1 MRGARTT
8 QRRCSASCT
17 NATSKLWSGVL
28 GRAST
33 LTGSSPGTAALAR
46 AARKAGLRSTSPRYA
61 VHART
66 SGIAARR
73 APHRLGSVP
82 PADGTLPELALSTS
96 VLDRRGDLRADP
108 DLLPRLL
115 ADPATAVLRLVG
127 DRVAVARAG
136 DGRPAPSLTAP
147 EPADTGRLAVYLG
160 ERGGTAYVGV
170 VADDLADAVDGDPRV
185 AHPAAGGRRPRRP
198 RRLGLRDDAR
208 PGELAP
214 HPRPLPP
221 LRGSRPSPVLAGWI
235 RRCPAD
241 GSEHYPRT
249 DMAVIMAVV
258 DADDR
263 LLLARGK
270 GFRGN
275 GMSVLAGFVEPG
287 ESLAAAVAREVAEEV
302 GVEVTDVTYLGDQ
315 PWPFPSSLMLGFT
328 ARALGTDLRLQA
340 DEIEAARWFTR
351 DELTAA
357 LADGSVVVSGRIS
370 ISRRIIEH
378 WFGGP
383 LDSPEAPLR

>member
-1 MRGARTT
+1 M
-8 QRRCSASCT
+8 
-17 NATSKLWSGVL
+17 
-28 GRAST
+28 
-33 LTGSSPGTAALAR
+33 
-46 AARKAGLRSTSPRYA
+46 
-61 VHART
+61 
-66 SGIAARR
+66 
-73 APHRLGSVP
+73 P
-82 PADGTLPELALSTS
+82 PADVTLPELALSTS

-108 DLLPRLL
+108 GLLPRLL

-127 DRVAVARAG
+127 DRVAVDDAH
-136 DGRPAPSLTAP
+136 DGSTTTAVLTPP
-147 EPADTGRLAVYLG
+147 EEADTGRLSLYLG
-160 ERGGTAYVGV
+160 EAGGTSYVAV
-170 VADDLADAVDGDPRV
+170 VADDLAEAVADDPTWRTLRQVGASLDDLGASTV
-185 AHPAAGGRRPRRP
+185 ATTLALANWHRTHAHCPRCGAPTEPA
-198 RRLGLRDDAR
+198 
-208 PGELAP
+208 
-214 HPRPLPP
+214 
-221 LRGSRPSPVLAGWI
+221 LAGWI

-263 LLLARGK
+263 ILLARGK

-302 GVEVTDVTYLGDQ
+302 GVEVTEVTYLGDQ

-328 ARALGTDLRLQA
+328 ARAVGTDLRLQP

-357 LADGSVVVSGRIS
+357 LADGSVVVSSRIS

-383 LDSPEAPLR
+383 LDSPEIPLR

>member
-1 MRGARTT
+1 M
-8 QRRCSASCT
+8 
-17 NATSKLWSGVL
+17 
-28 GRAST
+28 
-33 LTGSSPGTAALAR
+33 
-46 AARKAGLRSTSPRYA
+46 
-61 VHART
+61 
-66 SGIAARR
+66 
-73 APHRLGSVP
+73 
-82 PADGTLPELALSTS
+82 
-96 VLDRRGDLRADP
+96 
-108 DLLPRLL
+108 
-115 ADPATAVLRLVG
+115 
-127 DRVAVARAG
+127 
-136 DGRPAPSLTAP
+136 
-147 EPADTGRLAVYLG
+147 
-160 ERGGTAYVGV
+160 
-170 VADDLADAVDGDPRV
+170 
-185 AHPAAGGRRPRRP
+185 
-198 RRLGLRDDAR
+198 
-208 PGELAP
+208 
-214 HPRPLPP
+214 
-221 LRGSRPSPVLAGWI
+221 LAGWI

-340 DEIEAARWFTR
+340 EEIEAARWFTR
-351 DELTAA
+351 DELVAA

-383 LDSPEAPLR
+383 LDAPEIPLR

>member
-1 MRGARTT
+1 MLGILHERDVEA
-8 QRRCSASCT
+8 
-17 NATSKLWSGVL
+17 LLGVL

-33 LTGSSPGTAALAR
+33 LTGSRPGTAALAR
-46 AARKAGLRSTSPRYA
+46 AARKAGLRSTRPRYA
-61 VHART
+61 VRAET
-66 SGIAARR
+66 SGTS
-73 APHRLGSVP
+73 PHGVRPRLVRVP
-82 PADGTLPELALSTS
+82 PADVTLPELALSTS

-108 DLLPRLL
+108 GLLPRLL

-127 DRVAVARAG
+127 DRVAVDDGHDGATTRPCSRAPERRRHRPARALPRG
-136 DGRPAPSLTAP
+136 GGRHGHTSGWSPTTSRRPWPTTPPGAPCGRRAPSSTTWGASTV
-147 EPADTGRLAVYLG
+147 ATTLALANWHRSHG
-160 ERGGTAYVGV
+160 HCPRCGT
-170 VADDLADAVDGDPRV
+170 PT
-185 AHPAAGGRRPRRP
+185 
-198 RRLGLRDDAR
+198 
-208 PGELAP
+208 E
-214 HPRPLPP
+214 
-221 LRGSRPSPVLAGWI
+221 PVLAGWI

-263 LLLARGK
+263 ILLARGK

-328 ARALGTDLRLQA
+328 ARARSAPTCGC
-340 DEIEAARWFTR
+340 
-351 DELTAA
+351 
-357 LADGSVVVSGRIS
+357 
-370 ISRRIIEH
+370 SRRRSRRR
-378 WFGGP
+378 GG
-383 LDSPEAPLR
+383 SPATS

>member
-1 MRGARTT
+1 M
-8 QRRCSASCT
+8 
-17 NATSKLWSGVL
+17 
-28 GRAST
+28 
-33 LTGSSPGTAALAR
+33 
-46 AARKAGLRSTSPRYA
+46 
-61 VHART
+61 
-66 SGIAARR
+66 
-73 APHRLGSVP
+73 P
-82 PADGTLPELALSTS
+82 PADVTLPELALSTS

-108 DLLPRLL
+108 GLLPSLL

-127 DRVAVARAG
+127 DRVAVD
-136 DGRPAPSLTAP
+136 DGHEGATTVVLTPPDA
-147 EPADTGRLAVYLG
+147 ADTGRLALYLG
-160 ERGGTAYVGV
+160 ESRGTSYVGV
-170 VADDLADAVDGDPRV
+170 VADDLAEAVVDDPAWRTLRQAGAELDDLGASTV
-185 AHPAAGGRRPRRP
+185 ATTLALANWHRSHGHCPRCGTP
-198 RRLGLRDDAR
+198 T
-208 PGELAP
+208 E
-214 HPRPLPP
+214 
-221 LRGSRPSPVLAGWI
+221 PVLAGWI

-258 DADDR
+258 DANDR
-263 LLLARGK
+263 ILLARGK

-328 ARALGTDLRLQA
+328 ARAVGTELRLQQE
-340 DEIEAARWFTR
+340 EIEAARWFTR

-357 LADGSVVVSGRIS
+357 LADGSVVVSSRIS

-383 LDSPEAPLR
+383 LDSPEIPLR

>member
-1 MRGARTT
+1 M
-8 QRRCSASCT
+8 
-17 NATSKLWSGVL
+17 
-28 GRAST
+28 
-33 LTGSSPGTAALAR
+33 
-46 AARKAGLRSTSPRYA
+46 
-61 VHART
+61 
-66 SGIAARR
+66 
-73 APHRLGSVP
+73 P
-82 PADGTLPELALSTS
+82 PADATLPELALSTS

-108 DLLPRLL
+108 GLLPRLL

-127 DRVAVARAG
+127 DRVAVGEGR
-136 DGRPAPSLTAP
+136 DGSTTAVVTAP
-147 EPADTGRLAVYLG
+147 EGADAGRLALYLG
-160 ERGGTAYVGV
+160 EAGGRSYVGV
-170 VADDLADAVDGDPRV
+170 VADDLADTVADDPTWRTLRQV
-185 AHPAAGGRRPRRP
+185 GADLDALGASAFATTLALANWHRSHGHCPRCGTPTHPM
-198 RRLGLRDDAR
+198 
-208 PGELAP
+208 
-214 HPRPLPP
+214 
-221 LRGSRPSPVLAGWI
+221 LAGWI
-235 RRCPAD
+235 RRCPSDA
-241 GSEHYPRT
+241 SEHYPRT

-263 LLLARGK
+263 ILLARGK

-328 ARALGTDLRLQA
+328 ARALGTELRLQP

-357 LADGSVVVSGRIS
+357 LADGSVVVSSRIS

-383 LDSPEAPLR
+383 LDFPELPLR